1 MDLIKKLTGK
11 NPSEYEPVAQSLV
24 NNSDKEL
31 FASLVKQDDFLF
43 GFIKD
48 NVARRIQ
55 KACNKNNYLNLLEFF
70 DYYSPSYDTMI
81 AEVLHTFSG
90 DELLPTIKEIY
101 LNGNDS
107 NKAYAVKYF
116 SFVNKDLL
124 GDIVPL
130 LRQTALSNFE
140 PLSVNSI
147 EVLSQLNDQESKNE
161 ALRRLESDD
170 DFTKFEG
177 VKFLV
182 NYQAKDAL
190 NKILD
195 IMKHSSLSENIAC
208 QIPFLIP
215 FDELVENNQE
225 SALLVLCYM
234 VNAIPEILPPSA
246 AFDYDLCSV
255 FERVI
260 NMPLTS
266 SSAVLL
272 RLAKEKFNEL
282 GSNEEYLFDCDRNT
296 KEEIKKIN
304 TLLSKINTKKLDSLL
319 YDELF
324 DESDFVFFALDFVDE
339 IEELETLLDSENP
352 TLILK
357 VLTILKEK
365 GVLSSR
371 TKELAL
377 QNISKPEIREIIE
390 VL

>member
-1 MDLIKKLTGK
+1 MQSLSLSCIVFGAVKLT
-11 NPSEYEPVAQSLV
+11 S
-24 NNSDKEL
+24 
-31 FASLVKQDDFLF
+31 
-43 GFIKD
+43 
-48 NVARRIQ
+48 R
-55 KACNKNNYLNLLEFF
+55 
-70 DYYSPSYDTMI
+70 
-81 AEVLHTFSG
+81 
-90 DELLPTIKEIY
+90 
-101 LNGNDS
+101 
-107 NKAYAVKYF
+107 
-116 SFVNKDLL
+116 
-124 GDIVPL
+124 
-130 LRQTALSNFE
+130 
-140 PLSVNSI
+140 
-147 EVLSQLNDQESKNE
+147 
-161 ALRRLESDD
+161 
-170 DFTKFEG
+170 FTKFEG

-377 QNISKPEIREIIE
+377 QNVSKPEIREIIE